1 MPKILKQGENYD
13 GDYEANKDKEEAVVN
28 GPENDVTGETS
39 STNTEAVKKPFKEN
53 TVLVIAVLAA
63 ITVVF
68 IILLGIIISRKNK
81 TIDSSSAGGK
91 FDYDE
96 DSSGSADNAAED
108 DLFDQLMA
116 NAGEGEPAESTP
128 AEEQP
133 TVEYTDKE
141 AIELRKHG
149 YTADEIEWSREHG
162 ITYDSML
169 SAAELEA
176 EELAK
181 EKIKLMGDTG
191 SPEYQALINKT
202 WLGGEEFELT
212 EVLPDEY
219 GAYDIEYVTK
229 IINADYVKCG
239 QQGSQLFLCVSTAEY
254 GNIFLTVEPKRWMQ
268 LEESGNIVVE
278 VNVCNYGGK
287 AVIVSVFEVDTGDHP
302 EM

>member
-28 GPENDVTGETS
+28 GPENDVEEA
-39 STNTEAVKKPFKEN
+39 NTQNKDTEKKTFKEN
-53 TVLVIAVLAA
+53 TVLIIAILAA
-63 ITVVF
+63 AAVVF
-68 IILLGIIISRKNK
+68 IILLGIIVSRKNK
-81 TIDSSSAGGK
+81 TVDYPNGGK
-91 FDYDE
+91 FDYSE
-96 DSSGSADNAAED
+96 DNLDTSDGSGED

-116 NAGEGEPAESTP
+116 NAGEGEPVETP
-128 AEEQP
+128 SSDGQP
-133 TVEYTDKE
+133 SVEYTDSE
-141 AIELRKHG
+141 AVELRKHG

-169 SAAELEA
+169 SAAESAA

-219 GAYDIEYVTK
+219 GAYDIEYSTQV
-229 IINADYVKCG
+229 INADYVKCG

-254 GNIFLTVEPKRWMQ
+254 GNVFLTVEPKRWMQ
-268 LEESGNIVVE
+268 LQESGNIVVE
-278 VNVCNYGGK
+278 VNVCHYGGK
-287 AVIVSVFEVDTGDHP
+287 AVVVSVSEVDTGDHP